1 MSYSPFIKRRKQIV
15 SKNDDLFDILRDS
28 QTWLSTVELIAYP
41 SSVPEEYLY
50 FSDEYNFE
58 SCLFTKDDSEVIAR
72 YRTWEQ
78 AVKNHKIL
86 AEKYDLTV
94 HEERVIL

>member
-1 MSYSPFIKRRKQIV
+1 VSYSPFIKRRKQIV

-28 QTWLSTVELIAYP
+28 QTWLSTSELIAYP

-50 FSDEYNFE
+50 FPDEYNFE

-72 YRTWEQ
+72 HRNWED
-78 AVKNHKIL
+78 AVEYHMHIAKG
-86 AEKYDLTV
+86 YGLTI
-94 HEERVIL
+94 HEERVIV